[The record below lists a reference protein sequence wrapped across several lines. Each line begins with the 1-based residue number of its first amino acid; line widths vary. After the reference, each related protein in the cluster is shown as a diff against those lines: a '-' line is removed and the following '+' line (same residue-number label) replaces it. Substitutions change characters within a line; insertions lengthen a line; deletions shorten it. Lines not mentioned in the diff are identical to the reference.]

1 MTGVVIFLVLL
12 LLGFVFGKLAE
23 KRHFRS
29 LERREKLTANL
40 PAVNMK
46 VLPVGLGEI
55 RTRLVSGN
63 VVISID
69 YYKKVLSW
77 FRSIFGGQLRS
88 YETLLERARREAI
101 LRMKGACKMA
111 GGKVI
116 VNVRIETASIN
127 RYSQN
132 RSSVGSVEVFAY
144 GTAIIPVNLNKL

>member
-1 MTGVVIFLVLL
+1 MTGVGIFLILL

-40 PAVNMK
+40 PALNMK
-46 VLPVGLGEI
+46 VLPVGLGEC

-63 VVISID
+63 VVVSID
-69 YYKKVLSW
+69 YYKKLLSW
-77 FRSIFGGQLRS
+77 FRGIFGGQLRS

-101 LRMKGACKMA
+101 LRMKAAARMA

-132 RSSVGSVEVFAY
+132 RSSVASVEVVAY
-144 GTAIIPVNLNKL
+144 GTAVIPVN

>member
-1 MTGVVIFLVLL
+1 MTGVGIFLVLL
-12 LLGFVFGKLAE
+12 FLGFVFGRLAE
-23 KRHFRS
+23 KRHFNS
-29 LERREKLTANL
+29 LARREKLAANL

-46 VLPVGLGEI
+46 VLPVGLGEC

-77 FRSIFGGQLRS
+77 FRSIFGGELRS

-101 LRMKGACKMA
+101 LRMKAACKLA
-111 GGKVI
+111 GGKII

-132 RSSVGSVEVFAY
+132 RSSVAAVEVVAY
-144 GTAIIPVNLNKL
+144 GTAVIPYGLSKP